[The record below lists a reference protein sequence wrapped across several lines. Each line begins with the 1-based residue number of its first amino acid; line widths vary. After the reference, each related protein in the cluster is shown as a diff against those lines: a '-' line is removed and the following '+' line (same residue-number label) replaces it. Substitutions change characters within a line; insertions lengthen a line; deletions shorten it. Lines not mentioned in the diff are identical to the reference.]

1 VFARKSPKRGHVQYR
16 VYTYRYVQLYIY
28 IYSIHVYIVAFNF
41 CVQWS
46 HHKTIPPKKRN
57 NHPGWVSMTKI
68 RKRNKKKQTA
78 MAPCSLDEKVKL
90 TFFWNRHYWPQKK
103 LILSHSYDFLTQLF
117 GWFFKLFKWAEMW
130 GYNNCWWV
138 ELGSW
143 DTAWPVM
150 GNWRCSPRFVF
161 VRWYKHVPKSHEICQ
176 FSVVLSEPNIF
187 S

>member
-1 VFARKSPKRGHVQYR
+1 MCN
-16 VYTYRYVQLYIY
+16 YIY
-28 IYSIHVYIVAFNF
+28 IYIIYIYIQHTRLYSCIQFLCTMVTPYNY
-41 CVQWS
+41 
-46 HHKTIPPKKRN
+46 PPKKRN

-90 TFFWNRHYWPQKK
+90 TVFWNRHYWPQNN

-130 GYNNCWWV
+130 GYNSWV

-176 FSVVLSEPNIF
+176 FSIVLSEPNIF